1 MKSLF
6 ASLLLLALLAL
17 PEETSA
23 QLLPDQRTFDFQN
36 LVALYAKRY
45 APYDWKRRALGFDLF
60 DIQPWLDRVRA
71 AKNDL
76 EFFEIEAEYVGNLN
90 DTHSGFFMTSS
101 FRANL
106 GITVDI
112 YDGKVLID
120 SINRSTLPAT
130 NYPFQI
136 GDELV
141 SVDSVSV
148 EDWINRISVWR
159 RYGNPVS
166 TRRLAAAQIT
176 FRNQTTFPR
185 AVEIGDSAV
194 VTIRRANGNLE
205 DYTILW
211 RKTGL
216 PVFSVGPVPLPQAPA
231 PLRMTA
237 STRESGY
244 LPGVDELH
252 QYKLPESDVILTRIP
267 WVTDENGVART
278 YVNGVGS
285 IVPVFRAGFPT
296 NFIQRLGRLPS
307 EFHYSGTYLA
317 DGLTLGYLRIP
328 NFAPPNLSDA
338 VREIQEEIRYLQ
350 DNTDGLVIDVTRN
363 SGGGCYML
371 DAAATLIPYPFYFF
385 GEEIRATQDRLN
397 ALQAQ
402 LENAQSTGAEQWVID
417 TYRSYVDQLKAALA
431 TNRGMTAPIAACRQF
446 GSTGAPITFGNQP
459 APAVYTKPIIVL
471 IDEFSI
477 SAGEIFPAMIQD
489 NARALLVGARTS
501 GGGGSVSGWPTGFYS
516 ESISNNTNSLV
527 VRKSAIK
534 TAEYP
539 AAPYV
544 ENIGARPDI
553 PLDFMTTENLL
564 TGGRTYVN
572 QFTQI
577 LLHAIRTTI
586 SAQLESQSLSK
597 KSN

>member
-1 MKSLF
+1 MKALSM
-6 ASLLLLALLAL
+6 SLLLLVLVVL
-17 PEETSA
+17 PEQVSA

-90 DTHSGFFMTSS
+90 DTHSGFSMTSS

-120 SINRSTLPAT
+120 SINRSILPAT

-159 RYGNPVS
+159 RWGNPIS
-166 TRRLAAAQIT
+166 TRRVAAGQIT
-176 FRNQTTFPR
+176 FRSQSTFPR
-185 AVEIGDSAV
+185 AVEIGDFAA

-205 DYTILW
+205 DYTIPW
-211 RKTGL
+211 RKTGI
-216 PVFSVGPVPLPQAPA
+216 PVFSVGPVPIPKAPNVSMA
-231 PLRMTA
+231 S
-237 STRESGY
+237 STREPS
-244 LPGVDELH
+244 GVDPLEELH
-252 QYKLPESDVILTRIP
+252 QYRLPENDLVLAPIP
-267 WVTDENGVART
+267 WAKDENGVQRT
-278 YVNGVGS
+278 YVNGIGS
-285 IVPVFRAGFPT
+285 LVPIFRAGFPT

-317 DGLTLGYLRIP
+317 DGLTLGYLRFP

-338 VREIQEEIRYLQ
+338 VRELRDEIQYLES
-350 DNTDGLVIDVTRN
+350 NTDGLVIDVTRN
-363 SGGGCYML
+363 PGGGCYMI
-371 DAAATLIPYPFYFF
+371 DAAAALIPYAFYFF

-397 ALQAQ
+397 ALQTQ
-402 LENAQSTGAEQWVID
+402 LENAQSTGAEQSVID
-417 TYRSYVDQLKAALA
+417 TYQSYVDQLKAALA
-431 TNRGMTAPIAACRQF
+431 ANRGMTAPIAACRQF
-446 GSTGAPITFGNQP
+446 GSTGAPIIHGNQP
-459 APAVYTKPIIVL
+459 APVVYTKPIIVL

-477 SAGEIFPAMIQD
+477 SAADIFPAMIQD

-516 ESISNNTNSLV
+516 ESISNNTNTLV
-527 VRKSAIK
+527 VRRSAIE

-539 AAPYV
+539 TAPYV

-553 PLDFMTTENLL
+553 PLDLMTRENLL
-564 TGGRTYVN
+564 TGGRAYVN
-572 QFTQI
+572 QFTEI
-577 LLHAIRTTI
+577 LLDEIRTTI
-586 SAQLESQSLSK
+586 SSQLNSQSLLK